1 LNPAGAI
8 VQLKQHAK
16 FIGLKNINY
25 LKIINRLEILKLDL
39 DG

>member
-8 VQLKQHAK
+8 AQLKQHAK

-25 LKIINRLEILKLDL
+25 LKIIKILKLDL